1 MRIRSCCA
9 FPLLL
14 LASVPDST
22 WAAGAGHSDPI
33 VPVILGMTTI
43 LCCALLGRYLAR
55 RLGQPSVLGEL
66 VMGIA
71 LGNGLYWL
79 GLDFIT
85 VLREGTAVF
94 GIVEQALAG
103 NDWRGA
109 AYAVLPPDK
118 AEEILA
124 ILQGPHGA
132 DILHVA
138 QAVDL
143 FSRYGVIFMLFL
155 VGLETSMRE
164 LRAVGGD
171 SVRVA
176 LIGVIAPFGL
186 GFAAAMYLLPEKD
199 LNTDLF
205 IAATL
210 CATSVGITARVLQDL
225 GRSRSPEAHII
236 LGAAVMDDVLGL
248 LILTV
253 VSGIVVTGGL
263 DLTQMGIT
271 TVKAVLFLGGAFL
284 LGPWFL
290 RRVIGLMR
298 YMALAE
304 AKLFVS
310 FIFVMLL
317 AWLANLAGLATIVGA
332 FAAGVLLHDAYFEQ
346 WHTEDEGRRPLTIR
360 ELVAPLEAVLA
371 PIFFVLMGI
380 QVKIETFL
388 DPDVALLALGLLVA
402 AVVGKLVAGWGA
414 RPTVNRWVVGVGMMP
429 RGEVGLIFASIG
441 MGLGVIDEA
450 LFAAV
455 VLMVIVTTLVT
466 PPALRRLYASS
477 DST

>member
-1 MRIRSCCA
+1 MRTWGRFA
-9 FPLLL
+9 LLPA
-14 LASVPDST
+14 LALPGSS

-33 VPVILGMTTI
+33 APVILGMTAI

-94 GIVEQALAG
+94 DIVERALG
-103 NDWRGA
+103 GSDWRSA
-109 AYAVLPPDK
+109 AHAVLPPEK
-118 AEEILA
+118 AGEILA

-132 DILHVA
+132 DILHVV

-155 VGLETSMRE
+155 VGLETSLRE

-176 LIGVIAPFGL
+176 LIGVAAPFAL
-186 GFAAAMYLLPEKD
+186 GFTAALYLLPEKD

-205 IAATL
+205 IAAAL

-236 LGAAVMDDVLGL
+236 LGAAVIDDILGL
-248 LILTV
+248 LILTI
-253 VSGIVVTGGL
+253 VSGIVVTGSL
-263 DLTQMGIT
+263 DLAQMGIT
-271 TVKAVLFLGGAFL
+271 TVKAVLFLGGAIF

-290 RRVIGLMR
+290 RWVIGFMR
-298 YMALAE
+298 HMALVE

-332 FAAGVLLHDAYFEQ
+332 FAAGVILHDGYFER
-346 WHTEDEGRRPLTIR
+346 WYTEDEGRRPLTVR

-371 PIFFVLMGI
+371 PIFFVLMGV

-388 DPDVALLALGLLVA
+388 TPDVAFLALGLLVA
-402 AVVGKLVAGWGA
+402 AVVGKLLAGWGA
-414 RPTVNRWVVGVGMMP
+414 RAAVNRWVVGVGMMP

-466 PPALRRLYASS
+466 PPALRRLYAPSETS
-477 DST
+477 